1 MRNVT
6 KKVMASVFSA
16 ALLVGSLLLPGI
28 IRVHAADEAPRFVSE
43 ITLTDSDPNTANT
56 LDKYDLLENPSAG
69 LALAEGDTYVFDMDI
84 KAGSWNNAGKAWAFG
99 FDLLGNPET
108 FEGRELRLSG
118 IELNNNMV
126 LYWNAAKPW
135 EQGVVSL
142 ESGDGKINV
151 WGGGDYHYR
160 FTVNAYENIQLRF
173 WYGNTAQGYSN
184 KEPDYVGTVAWDD
197 IYGLNTL
204 KPDDGKLFYPNMA
217 FFDQNGKITNITV
230 RHSSQTGGSVDTV
243 EQIELIDT
251 DTANKGTLAKY
262 DLLKDPAAGLA
273 LADGDT
279 YVFDM
284 DIKIG
289 SWNNAGK
296 AWAFGFDLLG
306 NPETFNNGTELRLSG
321 IEFNNNMVL
330 YWNAAKPWE
339 QGIVTATAS
348 PNGDGKLQIWGG
360 GDYHYRFTVTAYE
373 SIKFEWWGKNTAQGY
388 SNTAPSY
395 VGTVAWSDVY
405 GLSTLNSD
413 SGALLYPNMAF
424 FDQNGKITN
433 IKGTHVRV
441 VKPPVIGAK
450 DIDLAADRELPG
462 SFAGSEDT
470 LLDLGLIEPTMTKST
485 WNYSATFRYD
495 QFGGEYS
502 GLNAIFAEG
511 TYAGQRQN
519 LLIGAKAHKQNGQ
532 VVDTQLVLRTGADG
546 TVLHEATLPTV
557 FTTGTEYTLTVR
569 ARVGKV
575 SFWIND
581 ELLLE
586 SFDLTAAEVTD
597 LMPKFGFNA
606 DGTSGTIS
614 AIHVWGNIACVIP
627 APTRPETAAN
637 LLQDC
642 EEIASFT
649 PTFRKNYYDNS
660 KIQVQGDTWYYS
672 GSYIYEGMPAYGGIT
687 PIFGEGTYTKPAGQ
701 NTAAVTG
708 TRELSVTARSGGFA
722 AGARQTQSVIW
733 ADEEAIKVDSVSGLS
748 LELGKK
754 YTWTVRMTNGLLS
767 FWLNNVLVFDDVDLA
782 SYGITNIR
790 PKFGFLPD
798 GSSGTLSDVQVWDT
812 ATTEYKPVYTEKD
825 INNAVLSD
833 VKLSAA
839 AGRLLYEGVSYTDN
853 GGYNYAA
860 DVTGKDTRLIAAK
873 AGGDTVEAY
882 YDGAAAYLV
891 RHSGSGDTVIAKAA
905 ATVDVSAGRRYI
917 VRYDAGK
924 VSFWVNDVLVLS
936 RVAVDGSV
944 PAAGAVTTA
953 AAGRL
958 SNIRLWG
965 DVSQIGGT
973 VYQPFEDIAAYRG
986 EQKTYP
992 AANGYVFG
1000 GWYQTADEAKP
1011 LTTDTTDGAA
1021 YAKLVPE
1028 TVLSVKTT
1036 VLKDAAYTADKTDL
1050 RFVTTVDSLRYRR
1063 VGITL
1068 SSDGKARTFTSRDVY
1083 KSIKTGK
1090 EENAWA
1096 SPKNAFCSDSLYFF
1110 TVKVNGIDRFDAVWT
1125 ATPCWTT
1132 LDGTE
1137 VTGVPTEIA
1146 VNDKFGKRVAQEQLG
1161 LNGST
1166 LLQVADDK
1174 TNTMGYVIRTND
1186 GKTVVIDG
1194 GSKDDAAY
1202 LVWLLKTRYGVSSV
1216 DAWYVTHEDD
1226 NHTGALESILDD
1238 GSLTI
1243 GKIYYNFQAGSTG
1256 SLKTKLTAAANAEE
1270 IGRVTHTYGAVT
1282 IRAVNDHKDYAQA
1295 ANSADK
1301 ATTVL
1306 LAEFGGSQNTGVLF
1320 LGDLTKETEAYVL
1333 KQAQDAGI
1341 DMTGKVVQLDNHGNI
1356 SCSKAFYEQLQPK
1369 ACLWPCVRSTW
1380 DNNGDLR
1387 SFLTAHG
1394 ANVQYS
1400 AVSQNIEFH

>member
-6 KKVMASVFSA
+6 KKAMASVLSA

-28 IRVHAADEAPRFVSE
+28 IRVRAADDAPRFVSE
-43 ITLTDSDPNTANT
+43 ITLTDSDPNTTNT

-69 LALAEGDTYVFDMDI
+69 LVLAEGDTYVFDMDI
-84 KAGSWNNAGKAWAFG
+84 KTGSWNNAGKAWAFG
-99 FDLLGNPET
+99 FDLLGNPEA

-118 IELNNNMV
+118 IELNNEMV

-142 ESGDGKINV
+142 ESGDGKILV

-184 KEPDYVGTVAWDD
+184 KEPSYVGTVAWDD

-230 RHSSQTGGSVDTV
+230 RHSGNKGSTVDTV
-243 EQIELIDT
+243 KQITLEDT
-251 DTANKGTLAKY
+251 DKDTDGTLAKY
-262 DLLKDPAAGLA
+262 DLLADPTNGLTMD
-273 LADGDT
+273 DGDIYT
-279 YVFDM
+279 FDM
-284 DIKIG
+284 DILANRYNDNQGGTAKP
-289 SWNNAGK
+289 
-296 AWAFGFDLLG
+296 FGFDLLG
-306 NPETFNNGTELRLSG
+306 NPTKSDNGAEIKLAG
-321 IEFNNNMVL
+321 VEFANKNAL
-330 YWNAAKPWE
+330 YWIA
-339 QGIVTATAS
+339 
-348 PNGDGKLQIWGG
+348 NGAWNVFMDKSQPFTIWGTG
-360 GDYHYRFTVTAYE
+360 NYHYRFTVKAYE
-373 SIKFEWWGKNTAQGY
+373 SIRVEFCYSVGY
-388 SNTAPSY
+388 NAEKK
-395 VGTVAWSDVY
+395 GFDATVAWDQIY
-405 GLSTLNSD
+405 GLSNCTAGD
-413 SGALLYPNMAF
+413 GTVFYPNMAF
-424 FDQNGKITN
+424 LDQDGAITN
-433 IKGTHVRV
+433 IQCTYTRV
-441 VKPPVIGAK
+441 VKPPVIGEK
-450 DIDLAADRELPG
+450 DIDLAEDRELPG

-519 LLIGAKAHKQNGQ
+519 LMIAAKAHQQNGQ

-839 AGRLLYEGVSYTDN
+839 AGRLLYEGISYTDN

-860 DVTGKDTRLIAAK
+860 GVTGKDTRLIAAK

-917 VRYDAGK
+917 VRYDVGK

-1174 TNTMGYVIRTND
+1174 TNTMAYVIRTND

-1216 DAWYVTHEDD
+1216 DAWYVTHEDG

-1256 SLKTKLTAAANAEE
+1256 SLKTKLAAAANAEE
-1270 IGRVTHTYGAVT
+1270 IGRVTHTYGDVT
-1282 IRAVNDHKDYAQA
+1282 IRAVNDHKDYAQT

-1306 LAEFGGSQNTGVLF
+1306 LAEFGGNQNTGVLF

-1341 DMTGKVVQLDNHGNI
+1341 DMTGKVVQLDNHGSI

-1369 ACLWPCVRSTW
+1369 VCLWPCVRSTW
-1380 DNNGDLR
+1380 DNSGDLR

-1394 ANVQYS
+1394 ATAQYS

>member
-6 KKVMASVFSA
+6 KKAMASVLSA

-28 IRVHAADEAPRFVSE
+28 IRVRAADDAPRFVSE
-43 ITLTDSDPNTANT
+43 ITLTDSDPNTTNT

-69 LALAEGDTYVFDMDI
+69 LVLAEGDTYVFDMDI
-84 KAGSWNNAGKAWAFG
+84 KTGSWNNAGKAWAFG
-99 FDLLGNPET
+99 FDLLGNPEA

-118 IELNNNMV
+118 IELNNEMV

-142 ESGDGKINV
+142 ESGDGKILV

-184 KEPDYVGTVAWDD
+184 KEPSYVGTVAWDD

-230 RHSSQTGGSVDTV
+230 RHSGNKGSTVDTV
-243 EQIELIDT
+243 KQITLEDT
-251 DTANKGTLAKY
+251 DKDTDGTLAKY
-262 DLLKDPAAGLA
+262 DLLADPTNGLTMD
-273 LADGDT
+273 DGDIYT
-279 YVFDM
+279 FDM
-284 DIKIG
+284 DILANRYNDNQGGTAKP
-289 SWNNAGK
+289 
-296 AWAFGFDLLG
+296 FGFDLLG
-306 NPETFNNGTELRLSG
+306 NPTKSDNGAEIKLAG
-321 IEFNNNMVL
+321 VEFANKNAL
-330 YWNAAKPWE
+330 YWIA
-339 QGIVTATAS
+339 
-348 PNGDGKLQIWGG
+348 NGAWNVFMDKSQPFTIWGG
-360 GDYHYRFTVTAYE
+360 GNYHYRFTVKAYE
-373 SIKFEWWGKNTAQGY
+373 SLRVEFCYSEGY
-388 SNTAPSY
+388 NAEKK
-395 VGTVAWSDVY
+395 GFDATVAWDQVY
-405 GLSTLNSD
+405 GLSNCMAGDGTVF
-413 SGALLYPNMAF
+413 YPNMAF
-424 FDQNGKITN
+424 LDQDGAITN
-433 IKGTHVRV
+433 IQCTYTRV

-450 DIDLAADRELPG
+450 DVDLAADRELPG

-519 LLIGAKAHKQNGQ
+519 LMIAAKAHQQNGQ

-839 AGRLLYEGVSYTDN
+839 AGRLLYEGISYTDN

-917 VRYDAGK
+917 VRYDVGK

-1174 TNTMGYVIRTND
+1174 TNTMAYVIRTND

-1216 DAWYVTHEDD
+1216 DAWYVTHEDG

-1256 SLKTKLTAAANAEE
+1256 SLKTKLAAAANAEE

-1282 IRAVNDHKDYAQA
+1282 IRAVNDHKDYAQT

-1341 DMTGKVVQLDNHGNI
+1341 DMTGKVVQLDNHGSI

-1369 ACLWPCVRSTW
+1369 VCLWPCVRSTW
-1380 DNNGDLR
+1380 DNSGDLR

-1394 ANVQYS
+1394 ATAQYS

>member
-6 KKVMASVFSA
+6 KKAMASVLSA

-28 IRVHAADEAPRFVSE
+28 IRVRAADDAPRFVSE
-43 ITLTDSDPNTANT
+43 ITLTDSDPNTTNT

-69 LALAEGDTYVFDMDI
+69 LVLAEGDTYVFDMDI
-84 KAGSWNNAGKAWAFG
+84 KTGSWNNAGKAWAFG
-99 FDLLGNPET
+99 FDLLGNPEA

-118 IELNNNMV
+118 IELNNEMV

-142 ESGDGKINV
+142 ESGDGKILV

-184 KEPDYVGTVAWDD
+184 KEPSYVGTVAWDD

-230 RHSSQTGGSVDTV
+230 RHSGNKGSTVDTV
-243 EQIELIDT
+243 KQITLEDT
-251 DTANKGTLAKY
+251 DKDTDGTLAKY
-262 DLLKDPAAGLA
+262 DLLADPTNGLTMD
-273 LADGDT
+273 DGDIYT
-279 YVFDM
+279 FDM
-284 DIKIG
+284 DILANRYNDNQGGTAKP
-289 SWNNAGK
+289 
-296 AWAFGFDLLG
+296 FGFDLLG
-306 NPETFNNGTELRLSG
+306 NPTKSDNGAEIKLAG
-321 IEFNNNMVL
+321 VEFANKNAL
-330 YWNAAKPWE
+330 YWIA
-339 QGIVTATAS
+339 
-348 PNGDGKLQIWGG
+348 NGAWNVFLDKSQPFTIWGG
-360 GDYHYRFTVTAYE
+360 GNYHYRFTVKAYE
-373 SIKFEWWGKNTAQGY
+373 SLRVEFCYSEGY
-388 SNTAPSY
+388 NAEKK
-395 VGTVAWSDVY
+395 GFDATVAWDQVY
-405 GLSTLNSD
+405 GLSNCMAGDGTVF
-413 SGALLYPNMAF
+413 YPNMAF
-424 FDQNGKITN
+424 LDQDGAITN
-433 IKGTHVRV
+433 IQCTYTRV

-450 DIDLAADRELPG
+450 DVDLAADRELPG

-519 LLIGAKAHKQNGQ
+519 LMIAAKAHQQNGQ

-839 AGRLLYEGVSYTDN
+839 AGRLLYEGISYTDN

-860 DVTGKDTRLIAAK
+860 GVTGKDTRLIAAK

-917 VRYDAGK
+917 VRYDVGK

-1036 VLKDAAYTADKTDL
+1036 VLKDAAYTVDKTDL

-1174 TNTMGYVIRTND
+1174 TNTMAYVIRTND

-1216 DAWYVTHEDD
+1216 DAWYVTHEDG

-1256 SLKTKLTAAANAEE
+1256 SLKTKLAAAANAEE

-1282 IRAVNDHKDYAQA
+1282 IRAVNDHKDYAQT

-1341 DMTGKVVQLDNHGNI
+1341 DMTGKVVQLDNHGSI

-1380 DNNGDLR
+1380 DNSGDLR

-1394 ANVQYS
+1394 ATAQYS

>member
-6 KKVMASVFSA
+6 KKAMASVLSA

-28 IRVHAADEAPRFVSE
+28 IRVRAADDAPRFVSE
-43 ITLTDSDPNTANT
+43 ITLTDSDPNTTNT

-69 LALAEGDTYVFDMDI
+69 LVLAEGDTYVFDMDI
-84 KAGSWNNAGKAWAFG
+84 KTGSWNNAGKAWAFG
-99 FDLLGNPET
+99 FDLLGNPEA

-118 IELNNNMV
+118 IELNNEMV

-142 ESGDGKINV
+142 ESGDGKILV

-184 KEPDYVGTVAWDD
+184 KEPSYVGTVAWDD

-230 RHSSQTGGSVDTV
+230 RHSGNKGSTVDTV
-243 EQIELIDT
+243 KQITLEDT
-251 DTANKGTLAKY
+251 DKDTDGTLAKY
-262 DLLKDPAAGLA
+262 DLLADPTNGLTMD
-273 LADGDT
+273 DGDIYT
-279 YVFDM
+279 FDM
-284 DIKIG
+284 DILA
-289 SWNNAGK
+289 NRYNANQGGTAK
-296 AWAFGFDLLG
+296 PFGFDLLG
-306 NPETFNNGTELRLSG
+306 NPTKSDNGAEIKLAG
-321 IEFNNNMVL
+321 VEFANKNAL
-330 YWNAAKPWE
+330 YWIA
-339 QGIVTATAS
+339 
-348 PNGDGKLQIWGG
+348 NGAWNVFMDKSQPFTIWGG
-360 GDYHYRFTVTAYE
+360 GNYHYRFTVKAYE
-373 SIKFEWWGKNTAQGY
+373 SLRVEFCYSEGY
-388 SNTAPSY
+388 NAEKK
-395 VGTVAWSDVY
+395 GFDATVAWDQIY
-405 GLSTLNSD
+405 GLSNCTAGD
-413 SGALLYPNMAF
+413 GTVFYPNMAF
-424 FDQNGKITN
+424 LDQDGAITN
-433 IKGTHVRV
+433 IQCTYTRV

-450 DIDLAADRELPG
+450 DVDLAADRELPG
-462 SFAGSEDT
+462 SFAGNEDT

-519 LLIGAKAHKQNGQ
+519 LMIAAKAHQQNGQ

-839 AGRLLYEGVSYTDN
+839 AGRLLYEGISYTDN

-860 DVTGKDTRLIAAK
+860 GVTGKDTRLIAAK

-1174 TNTMGYVIRTND
+1174 TNTMAYVIRTND

-1216 DAWYVTHEDD
+1216 DAWYVTHEDG

-1256 SLKTKLTAAANAEE
+1256 SLKTKLAAAANAEE

-1282 IRAVNDHKDYAQA
+1282 IRAVNDHKDYAQT

-1341 DMTGKVVQLDNHGNI
+1341 DMTGKVVQLDNHGSI

-1369 ACLWPCVRSTW
+1369 VCLWPCVRSTW
-1380 DNNGDLR
+1380 DNSGDLR

-1394 ANVQYS
+1394 ATAQYS